1 MSHLITLLLPMLL
14 DGVPP
19 VKPFFAF
26 TIHLYWT
33 PEYYHALFQSG
44 VNHVIYWS
52 GADVAENGSHTMPR
66 LWKSKFYMAR
76 SIADQYGASL
86 SWVSPT
92 PEHLMAGPESKWE
105 LYVNTTRTLFE
116 TYPFD
121 GINFDWEYPKDIQD
135 CRNYG
140 TLLKKV
146 KDGVYRPNRSAYI
159 TMDIG
164 AWEQQ
169 FDCAKRGGVVD
180 AVDMVLMMT
189 YDNVEDPEGHS
200 SIKWTEDMAYTW
212 RDTVGLPFEKLA
224 VGIPLYGQTRDRQQV
239 GYQSLI
245 ERGADPTGNG
255 YFNGFF
261 FNTPAVI
268 RHKTEFIYNN
278 CIAGIMIYALEHDF
292 FPSEKQSLMQVF
304 NATINEAVPPE
315 VCPSVAEGRV
325 LNSVLAVFVV
335 GVMLVTV

>member
-1 MSHLITLLLPMLL
+1 
-14 DGVPP
+14 
-19 VKPFFAF
+19 
-26 TIHLYWT
+26 
-33 PEYYHALFQSG
+33 
-44 VNHVIYWS
+44 
-52 GADVAENGSHTMPR
+52 
-66 LWKSKFYMAR
+66 
-76 SIADQYGASL
+76 
-86 SWVSPT
+86 
-92 PEHLMAGPESKWE
+92 
-105 LYVNTTRTLFE
+105 
-116 TYPFD
+116 
-121 GINFDWEYPKDIQD
+121 
-135 CRNYG
+135 
-140 TLLKKV
+140 
-146 KDGVYRPNRSAYI
+146 
-159 TMDIG
+159 IG

-200 SIKWTEDMAYTW
+200 SIRWTEDMAYTW
-212 RDTVGLPFEKLA
+212 RDTVGLPFDKLA
-224 VGIPLYGQTRDRQQV
+224 VGIPLYGQTRYRQQV

-245 ERGADPTGNG
+245 EQGADPAGNG

-315 VCPSVAEGRV
+315 MCPSVAERRV
-325 LNSVLAVFVV
+325 LNSVLAVFVA
-335 GVMLVTV
+335 GVMIVTI